1 MVKSVKLTK
10 NTKAMRSKLI
20 ITLLFVFISNFIFSE
35 GKLDKEKWRELRDG
49 IHYKEKDAR
58 GNEEFYENWSDEAK
72 KRSGNKNYLN
82 EKPRERDFLNEKSRN
97 AKRQSVK
104 SWSIPQWT
112 IYLTYILVGIVLVV
126 VIYLLFFNK
135 KSNKNTKIAVAP
147 LEEMP
152 IEKPFN
158 ELDHLLSKSIEE
170 GNYREAV
177 RIYFIYIIK
186 TLREKGWI
194 TWEKKK
200 TNTAYLFELRNRK
213 QYNLF
218 SHVTLIFEI
227 VWYGKREIDQQKFN
241 EIKPQF
247 EELLKSIQSANE

>member
-1 MVKSVKLTK
+1 
-10 NTKAMRSKLI
+10 MRNKLI
-20 ITLLFVFISNFIFSE
+20 ITLLLVFIPNFIFSE

-72 KRSGNKNYLN
+72 KRSRNKNYLN
-82 EKPRERDFLNEKSRN
+82 SKPRERDFLNEKSRN
-97 AKRQSVK
+97 AKKPSVNN
-104 SWSIPQWT
+104 WSIPQWT
-112 IYLTYILVGIVLVV
+112 IYLAYILVGIVLLV
-126 VIYLLFFNK
+126 VIYILFFNK
-135 KSNKNTKIAVAP
+135 KSSKNTKIAVVP

-158 ELDHLLSKSIEE
+158 ELDQLLSKSINE
-170 GNYREAV
+170 GNYREAI

-213 QYNLF
+213 QYSLF

-247 EELLKSIQSANE
+247 EELLKSIQAGNE